1 MWYYNG
7 ARNKGIIKMLTSMQR
22 KAGLW
27 ITGAFRTSPTS
38 GVKALAGLLPIPHL
52 LKRMADRAAA
62 RFVTLTKTHPLRALV
77 TEEYHG
83 KALLHRISLACLT
96 PRQREKVKGPLVDN
110 TLVCPQISEPI
121 APVPPQAQP
130 GLRLINRFKEQIGIS
145 NVDNVPVIDIRH
157 VELRDYLIDWFA
169 NPNAAIVAVDA
180 SQPVVAPGQ
189 PGRAATAAAVIQ
201 RGRARIQL
209 SAVSTGILQALLLD
223 DINEIDILTD
233 LSTAI
238 DRILDCSAHSGQ
250 QYSIAAC
257 DALKSWLESNPN
269 NIIRIYYTPSDRRWG
284 YLPIHAEAH
293 ELACGLQ
300 VPGNVGGG
308 KMTIDKFKKQADA
321 SALKAWTNQFES
333 PSYRGHNFLALG
345 TLDAG
350 ELIPTTV
357 KGGSWM
363 QSAKEAIDQGGNSI
377 YSNALFACMCQAILN
392 HAPIGSYYER
402 FNFTDEPRSC
412 SCGTSLESRDHIIKR
427 CMLYKEPRVV
437 RRLDQLI
444 NFLKWNPTAF
454 AFKNA
459 PTGVG

>member
-7 ARNKGIIKMLTSMQR
+7 ARNKGVIKMLTSMQC

-27 ITGAFRTSPTS
+27 ITGAFRTSPTG
-38 GVKALAGLLPIPHL
+38 GVEALAGLLPIPHL
-52 LKRMADRAAA
+52 LKRMADRVAA
-62 RFVTLTKTHPLRALV
+62 RFVTLTKTHPLCALV
-77 TEEYHG
+77 TEDYHG
-83 KALLHRISLACLT
+83 EAPLHRISLAHLT

-110 TLVCPQISEPI
+110 TIVCPQISEPI

-130 GLRLINRFKEQIGIS
+130 GLRLVDRFKKQISIS
-145 NVDNVPVIDIRH
+145 NVDDVPVVAIH
-157 VELRDYLIDWFA
+157 HAELRDFLIDWFA

-201 RGRARIQL
+201 RGHSRIHVHKSKWVVGNVSVPDAEL

-250 QYSIAAC
+250 QYSLAAC
-257 DALKSWLESNPN
+257 DALELWLESNPN
-269 NIIRIYYTPSDRRWG
+269 HIIRIYYTPTDRRWG
-284 YLPIHAEAH
+284 YLLIHAEAH
-293 ELACGLQ
+293 ELARGLQ

-308 KMTIDKFKKQADA
+308 KMTIDKFKKQADV
-321 SALKAWTNQFES
+321 SALKAWTDQFES
-333 PSYRGHNFLALG
+333 PSYRGHNFLVLG

-357 KGGSWM
+357 KG
-363 QSAKEAIDQGGNSI
+363 
-377 YSNALFACMCQAILN
+377 
-392 HAPIGSYYER
+392 
-402 FNFTDEPRSC
+402 
-412 SCGTSLESRDHIIKR
+412 
-427 CMLYKEPRVV
+427 
-437 RRLDQLI
+437 
-444 NFLKWNPTAF
+444 
-454 AFKNA
+454 
-459 PTGVG
+459 